1 MTETSTDDVR
11 TARVTF
17 IEYHRPALPPG
28 QYVIEVTEEVEA
40 PRIKREAFTTRRRFT
55 VAGERFMLRPAD
67 IYAVFPPD
75 GSLGDHSDV
84 LPHIVLNRSTVPWE
98 QSADGGETP
107 WLALLLFTEDESLGG
122 VIEKRAFAKD
132 YPGTDSQAL
141 WDHLLDQRVGWLKQ
155 LSGEPLAALVVA
167 QGSRTG
173 AALAPE
179 FAAATGQVEAVLE
192 RYRSPQV
199 VTLGELTNPTT
210 GPVCW
215 PGLRLDTSQ
224 HLGTDKVT
232 VIDVEKRLLSTMLPN
247 AEQLRLLT
255 HVRRAEDSDGKLVDD
270 ERAVVLGSRL
280 PKANG
285 ISVVHLVSVEG
296 RYSGGGFTF
305 GDAAADAYIRLIS
318 LKSWRFACVDPQGSF
333 SGLLTNLDRDPST
346 LRLPHHPDEEAER
359 HLSAGYLPIPHQ
371 LRQSSATVSWYH
383 GPLIPCATP
392 GEISLPAETA
402 SALVRYEPALGMF
415 DVSYAA
421 AWELGRLLALQS
433 KELSAGL
440 YNWKRSHTQA
450 LRSAESWLLHPG
462 WAQPDDAAGAGQQL
476 PPEILA
482 WFDDLRRLRGV
493 PFNYLVPDETMLP
506 PESIRFVQ
514 LDHSWI
520 DCLADGAFSPGRLTG
535 RLKEIDHQQ
544 KTALVESLPAPDAV
558 SGFLLRSSVVAGWP
572 GLLVDA
578 YGRAPGGPAGAVGTK
593 LDLRRVDRLSPDV
606 LLALFSGE
614 VSSVQVHLKPETL
627 HFGTAQLPGNWRS
640 ASGVVD
646 VGALATALRTGPTLT
661 SADFAARVVEGVPRV
676 TFELA

>member
-1 MTETSTDDVR
+1 MTDTSTDDVR

-40 PRIKREAFTTRRRFT
+40 PRISREAFPTRRRFT
-55 VAGERFMLRPAD
+55 VAGERFLLQPAD

-84 LPHIVLNRSTVPWE
+84 LPHIVLSRSTVPWE
-98 QSADGGETP
+98 QSADGDETP
-107 WLALLLFTEDESLGG
+107 WLALLLFTDDESPGG
-122 VIEKRAFAKD
+122 A
-132 YPGTDSQAL
+132 
-141 WDHLLDQRVGWLKQ
+141 
-155 LSGEPLAALVVA
+155 
-167 QGSRTG
+167 

-179 FAAATGQVEAVLE
+179 FAAAPGQVEAVLG
-192 RYRSPQV
+192 RYRPPQV
-199 VTLGELTNPTT
+199 VTLGELKNPTT
-210 GPVCW
+210 GPVYW
-215 PGLRLDTSQ
+215 PGLQFDTDQ
-224 HLGTDKVT
+224 HLDTDKVT
-232 VIDVEKRLLSTMLPN
+232 VIDVEKRLLSAMLPN

-255 HVRRAEDSDGKLVDD
+255 HVRRAEGANGQLIDD

-296 RYSGGGFTF
+296 RYSGGRFAF
-305 GDAAADAYIRLIS
+305 GDAADDAYIRLIS
-318 LKSWRFACVDPQGSF
+318 LKSWRFACVDPEGSF
-333 SGLLTNLDRDPST
+333 TGLLTNLDRDPST

-392 GEISLPAETA
+392 GEVGLPAETA
-402 SALVRYEPALGMF
+402 NSLVRYEPAVGMF

-433 KELSAGL
+433 KELSVSL

-450 LRSAESWLLHPG
+450 LRSAETWLLHPG
-462 WAQPDDAAGAGQQL
+462 WAQAGDAADAGQL
-476 PPEILA
+476 PPPIVA
-482 WFDDLRRLRGV
+482 WFEDLRRLRGV
-493 PFNYLVPDETMLP
+493 PFSYLVPDERMLP

-514 LDHSWI
+514 LDHAWI
-520 DCLADGAFSPGRLTG
+520 DCLVDGAFSPGRLTG
-535 RLKEIDHQQ
+535 RLKDIDQQQ
-544 KTALVESLPAPDAV
+544 KSALLERLPAPETV

-578 YGRAPGGPAGAVGTK
+578 YGRAPDGPDAAEAPK
-593 LDLRRVDRLSPDV
+593 LARRRLDRLSSDV
-606 LLALFSGE
+606 LLAIFSGE
-614 VSSVQVHLKPETL
+614 VGSVEVHLKPETL
-627 HFGTAQLPGNWRS
+627 HFGTAQLAGNWRS
-640 ASGVVD
+640 ANGVVD
-646 VGALATALRTGPTLT
+646 IDALATTLRTGTTPT

-676 TFELA
+676 TFELV